1 MQYRPLGRTG
11 LSVSSIGLG
20 TMTWGQQNTEDE
32 GHAQMDYAVECGIN
46 FFDTA
51 ELYAVPPKAE
61 TQGATE
67 TIIGTWFKARK
78 NRDKIILATK
88 ITGRSPMNWFRK
100 DGGKTRLNAAQIDE
114 AVEGSLRRLQTDYI
128 DLYQLHWPDR
138 KLSLFGGHGFADY
151 PVDFTPFE
159 IILEALDRHV
169 QKGNIRHIG
178 VSNETAWGLMRYLAE
193 AEKRGLPRMA
203 SIQNAYHLIN
213 RTFETGLA
221 EVAMREEVGLLAYSP
236 LGQGTLTGKYLNGA
250 RPEGARG
257 TLFGRLERYQGP
269 GAEEAIN
276 DCVTCARDHGLSP
289 VQLALK
295 FCDTRP
301 FVTSTL
307 IGATSM
313 DQLKENIAA
322 FDTSWSDDLEKA
334 VNDLHAKHRS
344 PCP

>member
-1 MQYRPLGRTG
+1 MQFRPLGRTG

-20 TMTWGQQNTEDE
+20 TMTWGEQNTEAQ
-32 GHAQMDYAVECGIN
+32 GHEQMDYAVERGIN

-67 TIIGTWFKARK
+67 TIIGSWFRARQ
-78 NRDKIILATK
+78 NRDQIILATK
-88 ITGRSPMNWFRK
+88 IAGRSPMNWFRK
-100 DGGKTRLNAAQIDE
+100 DGGNTRLNAAQIDE

-138 KLSLFGGHGFADY
+138 KLSLFGGHGFTDY

-178 VSNETAWGLMRYLAE
+178 VSNETAWGVMRYLAE
-193 AEKRGLPRMA
+193 SERRGLPRMA

-269 GAEEAIN
+269 GAEDAIN
-276 DCVTCARDHGLSP
+276 ACITCARDHGLSP

-313 DQLKENIAA
+313 DQLKENIDA
-322 FDTSWSDDLEKA
+322 FAVNWGDDLEKA
-334 VNDLHAKHRS
+334 VNVLHTAHRS

>member
-1 MQYRPLGRTG
+1 MQYRALGRTG
-11 LSVSSIGLG
+11 LNISAIGLG
-20 TMTWGQQNTEDE
+20 TMTWGEQNTQKE
-32 GHAQMDYAVECGIN
+32 GHAQMDYALARGIN

-51 ELYAVPPKAE
+51 ELYAVPPKPE

-67 TIIGTWFKARK
+67 SIIGTWFKARK
-78 NRDKIILATK
+78 NRDQVILATK
-88 ITGRSPMNWFRK
+88 IAGRSPMGWCRD

-138 KLSLFGGHGFADY
+138 KIQLFGGHNYVDY
-151 PVDFTPFE
+151 PIDFTPFE

-178 VSNETAWGLMRYLAE
+178 VSNETSWGLMRYLIE
-193 AEKRGLPRMA
+193 AESRGLPRMA
-203 SIQNAYHLIN
+203 SIQNAYHLLN
-213 RTFETGLA
+213 RSFETGLA
-221 EVAMREEVGLLAYSP
+221 EISLREEVGLLAYSP

-269 GAEEAIN
+269 GAEEAI
-276 DCVTCARDHGLSP
+276 TAYAQCARDHGLSP

-301 FVTSTL
+301 FIASTL

-322 FDTSWSDDLEKA
+322 FDTPWTDDLEKA
-334 VNDLHAKHRS
+334 VNDLHTVHRS

>member
-11 LSVSSIGLG
+11 LNISSIGLG
-20 TMTWGQQNTEDE
+20 TMTWGQQNSEAQ
-32 GHAQMDYAVECGIN
+32 GHEQMDYAVACGVN

-51 ELYAVPPKAE
+51 ELYAVPPKPE
-61 TQGATE
+61 TQGSTE
-67 TIIGTWFKARK
+67 TIIGTWFKARQ

-88 ITGRSPMNWFRK
+88 IAGRSPMNWFRE
-100 DGGKTRLNAAQIDE
+100 DGGKTRLVPAQIDE
-114 AVEGSLRRLQTDYI
+114 AVEKSLKRLQTDYI

-138 KLSLFGGHGFADY
+138 KLALFGGHGYTDY
-151 PVDFTPFE
+151 PEDFTAFAV
-159 IILEALDRHV
+159 ILEALERHV

-178 VSNETAWGLMRYLAE
+178 VSNETAWGVMRYLNE
-193 AEKRGLPRMA
+193 AEKRGLPRIA
-203 SIQNAYHLIN
+203 SIQNAYNLLN
-213 RTFETGLA
+213 RSFETGLA
-221 EVAMREEVGLLAYSP
+221 ETSLREDVGLLAYSP
-236 LGQGTLTGKYLNGA
+236 LGQGVLSGKYLDGA

-269 GAEEAIN
+269 GAETAIKASM
-276 DCVTCARDHGLSP
+276 DCARNHGLSP

-307 IGATSM
+307 IGATTM
-313 DQLKENIAA
+313 DQLKENIEA
-322 FDTSWSDDLEKA
+322 FDVTWSDELEVA
-334 VNDLHAKHRS
+334 ANALNVAHRS

>member
-20 TMTWGQQNTEDE
+20 TMTWGEQNTEDE

-61 TQGATE
+61 TQGTTE
-67 TIIGTWFKARK
+67 TIIGSWFKAHK
-78 NRDKIILATK
+78 NRDQIILATK

-178 VSNETAWGLMRYLAE
+178 VSNETAWGVMRYLAE
-193 AEKRGLPRMA
+193 ASSRGLPRMA

-269 GAEEAIN
+269 GAEDAIKA
-276 DCVTCARDHGLSP
+276 CITCAQEHGLSP

-313 DQLKENIAA
+313 EQLKENIDA
-322 FDTSWSDDLEKA
+322 FAVSWSDDLEKA

>member
-20 TMTWGQQNTEDE
+20 TMTWGEQNTEDE
-32 GHAQMDYAVECGIN
+32 GHEQMDYAVECGIN

-51 ELYAVPPKAE
+51 ELYAVPPKAK

-78 NRDKIILATK
+78 NRDQIILATK

-178 VSNETAWGLMRYLAE
+178 VSNETAWGVMRYLAE
-193 AEKRGLPRMA
+193 ASSRGLPRMA

-269 GAEEAIN
+269 GAEDAITA
-276 DCVTCARDHGLSP
+276 CITCAQDHGLSP

-322 FDTSWSDDLEKA
+322 FDICWSDDLEKA

>member
-1 MQYRPLGRTG
+1 
-11 LSVSSIGLG
+11 
-20 TMTWGQQNTEDE
+20 MTWGEQNTQTQ
-32 GHAQMDYAVECGIN
+32 GHEQMDYALACGIN

-51 ELYAVPPKAE
+51 ELYAVPPKPE

-67 TIIGTWFKARK
+67 SIIGTWFKARK
-78 NRDKIILATK
+78 NRDQVILATK
-88 ITGRSPMNWFRK
+88 IAGRSPMGWCRN
-100 DGGKTRLNAAQIDE
+100 DGGKTRLTAAQIDE

-138 KLSLFGGHGFADY
+138 KIQLFGGHNYVDY
-151 PVDFTPFE
+151 PIDFTPFE

-178 VSNETAWGLMRYLAE
+178 VSNETSWGLMRYLIE
-193 AEKRGLPRMA
+193 AESRGLPRMA
-203 SIQNAYHLIN
+203 SIQNAYHLLN
-213 RTFETGLA
+213 RSFETGLA
-221 EVAMREEVGLLAYSP
+221 EISLREEVGLLAYSP
-236 LGQGTLTGKYLNGA
+236 LGQGTLTGKYLNGS

-269 GAEEAIN
+269 GAEEAIAAYAK
-276 DCVTCARDHGLSP
+276 CARDHGLSP

-301 FVTSTL
+301 FVASTL
-307 IGATSM
+307 IGATTM

-322 FDTSWSDDLEKA
+322 FDASWSEDLEKA
-334 VNDLHAKHRS
+334 VNDLHTVHRS